1 MSFNTNLA
9 TTKALQ
15 LIVNLQ
21 SQYDEDG
28 IHRLLALSALGSEAK
43 PSTRDS
49 YRAWE
54 EDSTNKEVH
63 ILSLWLTLRM
73 YVRRLMKQLY
83 EPMRE

>member
-9 TTKALQ
+9 TIKALQ

-28 IHRLLALSALGSEAK
+28 IHRLLALSALNSEAK